1 MPSIKDLID
10 HLEASKTKPA
20 KFAMNTRGPIRQL
33 FEVDFARLQNA
44 SAVPSALTSLI
55 VAISSSMMP
64 YDKGQR
70 TSRNDETMGAMRQ
83 IHSNDPAWLP
93 DISVASNSLNVNQDL
108 MEKNLG
114 RIEQIEADAKK
125 SGANI
130 SKNVP
135 YNNLKD
141 TYDDARSATSMH
153 AMAYNEYAVQN
164 KKQTNDNG
172 GSNAATGYIEYTAS
186 EPGMY
191 DPEPPLRSRIVYNYI
206 ANIIY
211 FSPLHYHSWTFNGD
225 HPHPAVVSGKSTEL
239 TASHPNAFYIIT
251 QVSRPH

>member
-93 DISVASNSLNVNQDL
+93 DISAASNSLNANQDL

-114 RIEQIEADAKK
+114 KIEEMEQSGSNK
-125 SGANI
+125 SVTY
-130 SKNVP
+130 KNLIR
-135 YNNLKD
+135 N
-141 TYDDARSATSMH
+141 YDDARNATSMH
-153 AMAYNEYAVQN
+153 ALAYNDYAVQN

-191 DPEPPLRSRIVYNYI
+191 DPEPPQRSRIVYNYI

-225 HPHPAVVSGKSTEL
+225 NPHPALVSGKSIEL
-239 TASHPNAFYIIT
+239 TANHPNAFYIIT